1 MTSFGPLQTRVV
13 GDEQAQGG
21 TVVVLFHGYGAPG
34 DDLVPIARALDVDKS
49 TRFLFPAAP
58 HALQSGV
65 DFSAFGMGAPR
76 AWWHIDIAALEDAL
90 ANGRQREFLTEVP
103 SGMKEARE
111 MACALLDEV
120 EKKMQPTRI
129 IVGGFSQ
136 GAMLATS
143 ITLETDRKI
152 DGLIAWSGTYL
163 CEQIWKPR
171 MPLRKGLRTLH
182 THGTHDP
189 LLPHALAEK
198 LAHDMKEA
206 GVNAEFVSFRGQ
218 HQIPPVALQ
227 RTEALLLG

>member
-1 MTSFGPLQTRVV
+1 MTSLGPLQTRIV
-13 GDEQAQGG
+13 GDAKAVGG

-34 DDLVPIARALDVDKS
+34 DDLVPVARELDVDPS
-49 TRFLFPAAP
+49 TRFVFPAAP
-58 HALQSGV
+58 IDLQPG
-65 DFSAFGMGAPR
+65 FGMGGPR
-76 AWWHIDIAALEDAL
+76 AWWHIDMAALEDAL
-90 ANGRQREFLTEVP
+90 ARGRQREFLSDVP
-103 SGMKEARE
+103 VGMKEARE
-111 MACALLDEV
+111 LACALLDEV
-120 EKKMQPTRI
+120 DKTMQPTRMI
-129 IVGGFSQ
+129 LGGFSQ

-143 ITLETDRKI
+143 ITLETDRKV

-171 MPLRKGLRTLH
+171 MHLRAGLRTLH

-218 HQIPPVALQ
+218 HQVPPIALQ
-227 RTEALLLG
+227 RAEALLIG